1 MRMQRKDRS
10 SNFELMR
17 IFAMF
22 LIVTYHYALFSNF
35 RFFTTDL
42 TFNRLFYQSMFLT
55 GKTGVNLF
63 VTLSGYFMIKSRVK
77 TAKVLQLWG
86 QSFFYIMLIWLLFH
100 KKVNGFS
107 SMPQDTLLG
116 KIFFLSSGVQWFIAT
131 YIVMYLLSPYINVM
145 LNNMSRTMFRR
156 MLVLTGIFW
165 CLIPT
170 LSWIPGMVVTEFQ
183 GSDLTFFLFLYCLGA
198 YLRMYHEENRRKAY
212 FWFLCAF
219 GTYLVCMG
227 IIAGVDVWDSHS
239 MGKAKLLD
247 YLFNYQNHVLILL
260 LSLFLFLGFK
270 ALNVKNSRVINWISS
285 LTFGIYL
292 IHDNWQIRRYLWNN
306 ITNGPAFEM
315 TPWLLPVSIG
325 YIVAVF
331 TVCGIIEAVRQQTVE
346 KLWMKIAVP
355 LSEKID
361 SVIDKWLT

>member
-1 MRMQRKDRS
+1 MG
-10 SNFELMR
+10 
-17 IFAMF
+17 
-22 LIVTYHYALFSNF
+22 
-35 RFFTTDL
+35 FT
-42 TFNRLFYQSMFLT
+42 Q
-55 GKTGVNLF
+55 
-63 VTLSGYFMIKSRVK
+63 
-77 TAKVLQLWG
+77 
-86 QSFFYIMLIWLLFH
+86 H
-100 KKVNGFS
+100 
-107 SMPQDTLLG
+107 
-116 KIFFLSSGVQWFIAT
+116 
-131 YIVMYLLSPYINVM
+131 
-145 LNNMSRTMFRR
+145 
-156 MLVLTGIFW
+156 
-165 CLIPT
+165 
-170 LSWIPGMVVTEFQ
+170 
-183 GSDLTFFLFLYCLGA
+183 
-198 YLRMYHEENRRKAY
+198 
-212 FWFLCAF
+212 
-219 GTYLVCMG
+219 
-227 IIAGVDVWDSHS
+227 
-239 MGKAKLLD
+239 GKAKLLD